1 MKYLKKYQKG
11 KIFEQDEVE
20 AQDEIEAQAQEVEE
34 FDDVEN
40 SEAPD
45 VFAEFAA
52 QLQEALGQAQECV
65 GNCQSG
71 EEELDAK
78 ISAVGEEAV
87 KLGEVML
94 WSVTN
99 DSPNVNIICD
109 AGTTVLRMF
118 AEAAAEGG
126 FQEVATACIHANQ
139 EYERATG
146 DLID

>member
-1 MKYLKKYQKG
+1 MRYLKKYQKG
-11 KIFEQDEVE
+11 RIFEQDELE
-20 AQDEIEAQAQEVEE
+20 AQDELETQDVEE

-45 VFAEFAA
+45 DIFTEFAT
-52 QLQEALGQAQECV
+52 QLQEALGQAKECV

-71 EEELDAK
+71 EEELDSK

-94 WSVTN
+94 WSVQTN
-99 DSPNVNIICD
+99 SPNINIICD

-118 AEAAAEGG
+118 AEVAAEGG
-126 FQEVATACIHANQ
+126 FQEVATACIYANQ